1 MHANAVS
8 AHFLTPP
15 YLAGMKSSPLRR
27 VSSAALALFLLACNG
42 TISEPGLE
50 PGIVPGPAP
59 RLSPSDPVVPQT
71 ALRRLTRDELEAT
84 LELALELTDAEVS
97 GLPGDPL
104 QPFDNDYTGQ
114 LPSTALVAG
123 IDEMARGLSVVALPD
138 MSRLERLASC
148 EGADCP
154 AQLATH
160 IGRRLLRRP
169 LAAEEVDAFA
179 ALGATEDVP
188 LEGARLVLRVLLS
201 DLELHYRVEGSEAGS
216 DGRVELNDAELATRL
231 SFLLWGSGPDDQ
243 LLDLVESGGLRD
255 ALASEASR
263 MLDDERAERQTQRF
277 HAMWIGYRDIDARAD
292 LVELF
297 RDETE
302 ALIQRIVF
310 EDGSPW
316 LDFLTYPETYLT
328 PALAEHYGVDGVTS
342 PGFYPPG
349 EGRAGLLA
357 HGSFLANGRIRGD
370 SSPTRRGKFVRE
382 RLMCRDIIV
391 PDDLPVDV
399 DEAPASNGCKPQRY
413 EEHAGNGACSGCH
426 SLMDPIGF
434 GLEHYDLEGRY
445 RTMEEPGMDGEGV
458 PFPECEIEGQGAVVP
473 LGDFTG
479 PAALGALLRES
490 EDVQHCAVTQYWR
503 FATGRRER
511 AEDEPAIQELVDGF
525 GQNGTFLDLIRA
537 YVQSD
542 SFLYRQVDP

>member
-1 MHANAVS
+1 MQ
-8 AHFLTPP
+8 F
-15 YLAGMKSSPLRR
+15 SPLLRASR
-27 VSSAALALFLLACNG
+27 VALALALVACNG
-42 TISEPGLE
+42 VISNPGQEPGVS
-50 PGIVPGPAP
+50 PVP
-59 RLSPSDPVVPQT
+59 DPLARPELGEAVVPQT
-71 ALRRLTRDELEAT
+71 ALRRLTRDELQAT
-84 LELALELTDAEVS
+84 LETALELSEAELS

-104 QPFDNDYTGQ
+104 EPFDNDYTGQ
-114 LPSTALVAG
+114 VPSTALVAG
-123 IDEMARGLSVVALPD
+123 IDEMARDLSAAALPS
-138 MSRLERLASC
+138 MSALEALASC

-154 AQLATH
+154 EQLAAR
-160 IGRRLLRRP
+160 IGRRLIRRP
-169 LAAEEVDAFA
+169 LASDEVAAFA
-179 ALGATEDVP
+179 ALGATEEDP

-201 DLELHYRVEGSEAGS
+201 DLELHYRVEGSEPGA
-216 DGRVELNDAELATRL
+216 DGRIELSDAELATRL
-231 SFLLWGSGPDDQ
+231 SFLLWGSGPDDA
-243 LLDLVESGGLRD
+243 LLDLVESGGLRGN
-255 ALASEASR
+255 LASEASR
-263 MLDDERAERQTQRF
+263 MLSDERAERQTQRF
-277 HAMWIGYRDIDARAD
+277 HAMWIGYRDINARSD
-292 LVELF
+292 LAPLF

-302 ALIQRIVF
+302 ALIRRVIF
-310 EDGSPW
+310 EDGAPW

-328 PALAEHYGVDGVTS
+328 PELAAHYGVEGVTS

-349 EGRAGLLA
+349 EGRAGLLS

-399 DEAPASNGCKPQRY
+399 DEAPSSNGCKPVRY
-413 EEHAGNGACSGCH
+413 EEHASNGTCRGCH
-426 SLMDPIGF
+426 ALMDPIGF

-458 PFPECEIEGQGAVVP
+458 PFPECEIEGQGALVP
-473 LGDFTG
+473 LGEFSG
-479 PAALGALLRES
+479 PAELGALLRGS

-511 AEDEPAIQELVDGF
+511 DEDAPAIQNLARGF
-525 GQNGTFLDLIRA
+525 GQDGTFLDLVVA